1 MQNQKL
7 ILFNDSKYSIA
18 RNDFFHK
25 LWKYL
30 MLRVFVVEQLT
41 LLLIKYGKI
50 RENAGSNLKDKSW
63 SQKLHCAKA
72 SRELCMIPQWES
84 LFKSPWFL
92 PDKSSI
98 TLTKKKTELS
108 VLVPASSVNVQL
120 SFLRIH

>member
-50 RENAGSNLKDKSW
+50 RENAGSNLKDKS
-63 SQKLHCAKA
+63 
-72 SRELCMIPQWES
+72 
-84 LFKSPWFL
+84 
-92 PDKSSI
+92 
-98 TLTKKKTELS
+98 
-108 VLVPASSVNVQL
+108 
-120 SFLRIH
+120 